1 MADQTPP
8 SPGASGYGQYQP
20 TDGNDPYNVNEFI
33 CNQLINKR
41 VTCKIV
47 QVMKVYSADG
57 NAVSGDKTGIVGL
70 TGTLSVQPLT
80 DMQDGIGN
88 RTPHGEVH
96 GIPFSRVQG
105 GANAIIA
112 DPQEGDIGLMVIE
125 DRDISAVKT
134 SRDQA
139 GPGSFRTNNMADGM
153 YVLSLLNK
161 APPVQWVRFRDDGLE
176 FVDKNNNSYVTSP
189 DGILITDSN
198 GNTTNYNS
206 AGITHTPVGL
216 FKVVGDVQITGSL
229 MGETGGTSV
238 GLSTHTHAQGPDSH
252 GDTEAETNPPTP
264 GT

>member
-134 SRDQA
+134 VAIKQA
-139 GPGSFRTNNMADGM
+139 QDRFVPTTWQTACTSCRCSTRHHPCSG
-153 YVLSLLNK
+153 YVSATTGLSL
-161 APPVQWVRFRDDGLE
+161 
-176 FVDKNNNSYVTSP
+176 
-189 DGILITDSN
+189 
-198 GNTTNYNS
+198 
-206 AGITHTPVGL
+206 
-216 FKVVGDVQITGSL
+216 
-229 MGETGGTSV
+229 
-238 GLSTHTHAQGPDSH
+238 
-252 GDTEAETNPPTP
+252 
-264 GT
+264 